1 MIKVINDINGII
13 LALILIIIVTTVTTT
28 IIIIIGKSLI
38 QKPGQTRL
46 LSHGRQP
53 V

>member
-13 LALILIIIVTTVTTT
+13 LALILIIIVTTITTT
-28 IIIIIGKSLI
+28 IIIIGKSLI

-46 LSHGRQP
+46 LSHGRQT

>member
-13 LALILIIIVTTVTTT
+13 LALILIIIITT
-28 IIIIIGKSLI
+28 ITTIIIIGKSLI